1 MAWIMIA
8 NCLCNSFLN
17 LQTCACLW
25 LQVAVMAESTAAAVA
40 YGLFVAGTKTVLVF
54 DSGGGT
60 TDLTLLRIK
69 EGQFEVLATCGNNHL
84 GGEDLDSMLAVYVLQ
99 KAGLLVEKKANGDDG
114 NNNGSS
120 TAGTGSAAAATSA
133 AASDNA
139 NGAIDESAHTTN
151 SPSPPATA
159 AIASSSWIGNEVLR
173 AAVATA
179 RVELSTSTSAT
190 IACTLRRRRRC
201 GPSLSSLT
209 SAAAATTTPRNE
221 GGSTINSAAANAA
234 NAASTDVNN
243 GNNGNNGKEEEEE
256 VEQVS
261 VDVSRNEFEMKVAT
275 PFLKSVEHLLAE
287 VLAERSA
294 HEVHV
299 VHGAGTGR

>member
-159 AIASSSWIGNEVLR
+159 ATASSSWIGNEVLR

-209 SAAAATTTPRNE
+209 SAAAA
-221 GGSTINSAAANAA
+221 
-234 NAASTDVNN
+234 NAASTDV
-243 GNNGNNGKEEEEE
+243 NNGNNGKEEEEE